1 MCGKKHRATGKPRG
15 RPPKIPF
22 EIDDLFLQALERR
35 MDANT
40 KLVRPAW
47 KELARELGVSR
58 STISRIAFRLRSS
71 GVIESIAVP
80 TKDNTS
86 ILPILDYFPKSLPM
100 CRALSTTLLTRAC
113 RL

>member
-1 MCGKKHRATGKPRG
+1 MSGKKHRATGKPRG

-71 GVIESIAVP
+71 GVIESVVVP
-80 TKDNTS
+80 V
-86 ILPILDYFPKSLPM
+86 
-100 CRALSTTLLTRAC
+100 RANSRVNCVLYRICVPPRKGT
-113 RL
+113 